1 MKYLQILHWKC
12 NSGPVADM
20 IGSRRQRNS
29 VIHWNSNSCMI
40 SRGLSS
46 LLQLYLSLE
55 NLVIPDHAFFDNG
68 LQPQN
73 LQYCIQQAGKES
85 IKWSHII
92 WILDPWCMS
101 FGWLNSWFSAQLF
114 SADVKTTAPKT
125 MWSKQIPAITNI
137 SCSITLFSWAPNPAP
152 NRTFPH
158 DKWVPHHPHR
168 VAQSGVLWRCLNRCH
183 LCLQAVHCRLPWFP

>member
-46 LLQLYLSLE
+46 LLQFQLSLE
-55 NLVIPDHAFFDNG
+55 NLAIPDHAFFDNG

-85 IKWSHII
+85 IKWSQI

-114 SADVKTTAPKT
+114 STDMKTTAPKT
-125 MWSKQIPAITNI
+125 MWSKQIPDITNT

-158 DKWVPHHPHR
+158 DKWVPNHPHR
-168 VAQSGVLWRCLNRCH
+168 VARSGVLWRCLNGCH